1 MQKLNVLKSRDGVQA
16 PVANGVVGRSKVSIS
31 PNLIR
36 VSERLDK
43 DGNVIDPRT
52 KQIIKLAGN

>member
-1 MQKLNVLKSRDGVQA
+1 MQKLNVLKSRDA
-16 PVANGVVGRSKVSIS
+16 KPVANGVVGRSKVSIS

-52 KQIIKLAGN
+52 RQIIRLAEN